1 MGVIHYKGW
10 NNSYIPEILQEIYIK
25 KVYKPFLNG
34 KKDLTIIDC
43 GANIGLTAIY
53 FSQFA
58 KKVYAMEPAR
68 QHIEVLTRNI
78 TDNDIKNV
86 TIVPQALS
94 NVNGTTKFYH
104 SPNVT
109 MFSLNDAATDKSDYE
124 EVETI
129 TMDKVMEKYQI
140 DRVDFMKIDTEGMEL
155 EILSSDGFKKVAH
168 KIDTIVGEWHQWSKG
183 NVNLMISALRDSG
196 YSFQWLQGTDAS
208 IFLAK
213 RV

>member
-1 MGVIHYKGW
+1 MGAIHFKDW
-10 NNSYIPEILQEIYIK
+10 NSAYIPEILQEIYIK
-25 KVYKPFLNG
+25 RVYKPFLNG
-34 KKDLTIIDC
+34 KKDLTIVDC
-43 GANIGLTAIY
+43 GANIGLTAMY

-58 KKVYAMEPAR
+58 KVVYALEPAK
-68 QHIEVLTRNI
+68 QHIEVLSRNML
-78 TDNDIKNV
+78 DNNIKNV
-86 TIVPQALS
+86 TIVPKALS

-104 SPNVT
+104 SPNST
-109 MFSLNDAATDKSDYE
+109 MFSLNDAATNKDDYE

-129 TMDKVMEKYQI
+129 TMDKFLDEYKI
-140 DRVDFMKIDTEGMEL
+140 DHVDFMKIDTEGMEL

-213 RV
+213 RT